1 MSLVSFIRTVTVGF
15 VISTNR
21 LLSQVAGCTA
31 SEEFHLA
38 LKQRVHSITFGG
50 RRVSFIHK
58 TVCVGECGPL
68 MNYDEDM
75 SFDNSAVPTSGSPRQ
90 EFGLRLAAAMRE
102 HGPLCVG
109 IDPHRKNLHD
119 WGYNIDAEG
128 AELFSMRMLQ
138 GAQGRAAAVK
148 FQMPMFERYGS
159 KGYAA
164 LERALYAA
172 RQMELITIVDCLRGG
187 LPTTLSSIADAYL
200 KPDGPLYTDAIT
212 LLPYYG
218 FHSLD
223 GLVNDALNNGCGVFV
238 ASLTPNPEGAH
249 LQSAIRQAGEY
260 AGQTVAYGI
269 AQDAQKYN
277 AEFPDSMGSVGLII
291 GASIGKWMK
300 EGGVDPAKF
309 TGPILSPGYGWQ
321 GATDDDL
328 KTVFA
333 GTHGNVLVT
342 VARSIAAHGP
352 DIDELSKAVT
362 AIGDE
367 VRRAMDVAQ
376 HAPHPTQDSDSF
388 SVAAPAVAHAQ
399 GTAQTGN
406 DASAAPSVGAGIV
419 HAADAIA
426 VPGDAVIAADD
437 VEELADAEESVGQA
451 TDDELD
457 EAEAEDFQ
465 AEAGMDASAE
475 AHTDAQNAPAEAN
488 AETQTGAQ
496 QADNA
501 DNGAHASEAQ

>member
-1 MSLVSFIRTVTVGF
+1 
-15 VISTNR
+15 
-21 LLSQVAGCTA
+21 
-31 SEEFHLA
+31 
-38 LKQRVHSITFGG
+38 
-50 RRVSFIHK
+50 
-58 TVCVGECGPL
+58 
-68 MNYDEDM
+68 MNYDEGM
-75 SFDNSAVPTSGSPRQ
+75 SFDTSAVPTSGSPRQ
-90 EFGLRLAAAMRE
+90 EFGLRLAAAMQE

-277 AEFPDSMGSVGLII
+277 AEFPGSMGSVGLII

-352 DIDELSKAVT
+352 DIGELSKAVT

-367 VRRAMDVAQ
+367 VRRAMDAAQ
-376 HAPHPTQDSDSF
+376 HAPRPSLDD
-388 SVAAPAVAHAQ
+388 APACGEGAAGPAGETAAHEAPTWQGAAGPGAAQ
-399 GTAQTGN
+399 GA
-406 DASAAPSVGAGIV
+406 VRV
-419 HAADAIA
+419 ADAIA
-426 VPGDAVIAADD
+426 VPGDAVIADDTGSVDD
-437 VEELADAEESVGQA
+437 VEELADAEEAVGQA
-451 TDDELD
+451 ADDELD
-457 EAEAEDFQ
+457 EVEAED
-465 AEAGMDASAE
+465 S
-475 AHTDAQNAPAEAN
+475 
-488 AETQTGAQ
+488 
-496 QADNA
+496 QADVRDSA
-501 DNGAHASEAQ
+501 TQESATQ

>member
-1 MSLVSFIRTVTVGF
+1 M
-15 VISTNR
+15 
-21 LLSQVAGCTA
+21 
-31 SEEFHLA
+31 E
-38 LKQRVHSITFGG
+38 
-50 RRVSFIHK
+50 
-58 TVCVGECGPL
+58 
-68 MNYDEDM
+68 
-75 SFDNSAVPTSGSPRQ
+75 
-90 EFGLRLAAAMRE
+90 E

-128 AELFSMRMLQ
+128 AELFAMRMLQ

-159 KGYAA
+159 KGFAA

-172 RQMELITIVDCLRGG
+172 RQMDIITIVDCLRGG

-200 KPDGPLYTDAIT
+200 KPEGPMATDAIT

-277 AEFPDSMGSVGLII
+277 AEFPGSMGSVGLII

-300 EGGVDPAKF
+300 EGGVDPAQF

-321 GATDDDL
+321 GATDEDL

-342 VARSIAAHGP
+342 VARSIAAQGP
-352 DIDELSKAVT
+352 DIAELGKAVT
-362 AIGDE
+362 SIGDE
-367 VRRAMDVAQ
+367 VRRAMEQAQ
-376 HAPHPTQDSDSF
+376 HTPPHTTEESGEGASQGVFIPSGETMAAAAAADAGAAGNAGAGASDAGAAAGAGAGAGAGAAGDTPEGSGVSDSALGHDAVL
-388 SVAAPAVAHAQ
+388 SGTPAAPAESAAATDAAQ
-399 GTAQTGN
+399 GTEPG
-406 DASAAPSVGAGIV
+406 AAPSDPAGAPSAAAPVTPQAGGGYIVG
-419 HAADAIA
+419 DAILS
-426 VPGDAVIAADD
+426 AD
-437 VEELADAEESVGQA
+437 DAEEIVHDEDEVDEA
-451 TDDELD
+451 EDEELD
-457 EAEAEDFQ
+457 EAEAEDIL
-465 AEAGMDASAE
+465 S
-475 AHTDAQNAPAEAN
+475 DAQEDGNN
-488 AETQTGAQ
+488 N
-496 QADNA
+496 D
-501 DNGAHASEAQ
+501 

>member
-1 MSLVSFIRTVTVGF
+1 M
-15 VISTNR
+15 
-21 LLSQVAGCTA
+21 
-31 SEEFHLA
+31 E
-38 LKQRVHSITFGG
+38 
-50 RRVSFIHK
+50 
-58 TVCVGECGPL
+58 
-68 MNYDEDM
+68 
-75 SFDNSAVPTSGSPRQ
+75 
-90 EFGLRLAAAMRE
+90 E

-128 AELFSMRMLQ
+128 AELFAMRMLQ

-159 KGYAA
+159 KGFAA

-172 RQMELITIVDCLRGG
+172 RQMDIITIVDCLRGG

-200 KPDGPLYTDAIT
+200 KPEGPMATDAIT

-277 AEFPDSMGSVGLII
+277 AEFPGSMGSVGLII

-300 EGGVDPAKF
+300 EGGVDPAQF

-321 GATDDDL
+321 GATDEDL

-342 VARSIAAHGP
+342 VARSIAAQGP
-352 DIDELSKAVT
+352 DIAELGKAVT
-362 AIGDE
+362 SIGDE
-367 VRRAMDVAQ
+367 VRRAMEQAQ
-376 HAPHPTQDSDSF
+376 HTPPHTTEESGDGASQGVFIPSGATM
-388 SVAAPAVAHAQ
+388 AA
-399 GTAQTGN
+399 
-406 DASAAPSVGAGIV
+406 ASAAGAGNTG
-419 HAADAIA
+419 AADAGA
-426 VPGDAVIAADD
+426 ADAGDATTGVSSSADAGDTPEPSGVSGPALGHDAVLSGAPSPSGAAVAVDD
-437 VEELADAEESVGQA
+437 TQATAQGAAPSDTAGASSAAALVTPQAGGGYIVGDAILSADDAEEIVHDEDEVDEA
-451 TDDELD
+451 EDEELD
-457 EAEAEDFQ
+457 ETEAEDIR
-465 AEAGMDASAE
+465 S
-475 AHTDAQNAPAEAN
+475 DAQEDGKNN
-488 AETQTGAQ
+488 
-496 QADNA
+496 D
-501 DNGAHASEAQ
+501 

>member
-1 MSLVSFIRTVTVGF
+1 
-15 VISTNR
+15 
-21 LLSQVAGCTA
+21 
-31 SEEFHLA
+31 
-38 LKQRVHSITFGG
+38 
-50 RRVSFIHK
+50 
-58 TVCVGECGPL
+58 
-68 MNYDEDM
+68 MNYDESM

-90 EFGLRLAAAMRE
+90 EFGLRLAAAMQE

-159 KGYAA
+159 KGYVA

-172 RQMELITIVDCLRGG
+172 RQMGLITIVDCLRGG

-277 AEFPDSMGSVGLII
+277 AEFPGSMGSVGLII

-352 DIDELSKAVT
+352 DIGELSKAVT

-367 VRRAMDVAQ
+367 VRRAMDAAQ
-376 HAPHPTQDSDSF
+376 HATHPADAVDDAPKTFAGASLGAQTGAQSGAQNDAQAATQ
-388 SVAAPAVAHAQ
+388 PGTQ
-399 GTAQTGN
+399 GTAAVPGTADGAA
-406 DASAAPSVGAGIV
+406 DAANSAAGTAATTQAVAQPTQPAV
-419 HAADAIA
+419 AADAIA
-426 VPGDAVIAADD
+426 VPGDAMIADDAMADVPGAAEPVD
-437 VEELADAEESVGQA
+437 VEELAETEESVGQA
-451 TDDELD
+451 ADDELD
-457 EAEAEDFQ
+457 ETDTEDSQ
-465 AEAGMDASAE
+465 AEA
-475 AHTDAQNAPAEAN
+475 TN
-488 AETQTGAQ
+488 Q
-496 QADNA
+496 Q
-501 DNGAHASEAQ
+501 